1 MAMDNVEKVSIS
13 ISHLQLLTAR
23 VVECSACVLNC
34 VFDTIY
40 YKFFD

>member
-1 MAMDNVEKVSIS
+1 MDNVEKVSIS

-23 VVECSACVLNC
+23 VVECSTCVLNC
-34 VFDTIY
+34 VFNTIY